1 MHNDNNIM
9 ELFINKAQ
17 LLFIGGNILS
27 NNILSDLEP
36 KSVFNYFEQIC
47 SIPHGS
53 RNTKQI
59 SDFCVSFAK
68 EHNLK
73 YVQDESNNIIIWK
86 DGTKGYENSPS
97 VIIQGHLDMVC
108 EKEHDC
114 DIDFEKDGLSLIV
127 DGDNIHADRTTLGGD
142 DGIAIAFALAILD
155 STDIPHPPIEA
166 VFTVDEEIGM
176 LGAASLDYS
185 PLKSRIM
192 LNLDSEDEG
201 YLLVS
206 CAGGVSTT
214 AHLPLTFE
222 KTDGLMAEITI
233 SGLLGGHSGTE
244 INKDRA
250 NSNRLM
256 GRILY
261 SLSKKYDFK
270 LVSVNGGL
278 KDNAIPNKT
287 TAVLILNDAN
297 NKDAFASEI
306 SELNDMYKNE
316 YAITDPSIS
325 TAVSFSGETSA
336 NAMTKSSTKGFITA
350 LVNLPG
356 GVHRMSHDID
366 GLVQTSLNMGIL
378 KTTENEMQA
387 SFSIRSSVSSEK
399 FMLMDMISC
408 LMDNLGGY
416 ITNVGEYPSWEFKK
430 ESHLRDL
437 MSEVFEEQYGYKPVV
452 NALHAGVEC
461 GLFSEKL
468 PGLDC
473 VSFGPAIYDIHTAK
487 ERLSIESVQR
497 TWKFTL
503 EVLKRLK

>member
-1 MHNDNNIM
+1 M
-9 ELFINKAQ
+9 
-17 LLFIGGNILS
+17 S
-27 NNILSDLEP
+27 NNILSNLEP

-73 YVQDESNNIIIWK
+73 YSQDESNNIIIWK
-86 DGTKGYENSPS
+86 DGTNGYENSPS

-127 DGDNIHADRTTLGGD
+127 DGDDIHADRTTLGGD
-142 DGIAIAFALAILD
+142 DGIAVAFALAILD

-176 LGAASLDYS
+176 LGAASLDCS

-201 YLLVS
+201 SLLVS

-222 KTDGLMAEITI
+222 KTNGLTAEITI
-233 SGLLGGHSGTE
+233 SGLVGGHSGTE
-244 INKDRA
+244 INKDR
-250 NSNRLM
+250 LM
-256 GRILY
+256 GRTLY
-261 SLSKKYDFK
+261 ALSKKYDFS

-287 TAVLILNDAN
+287 TAVLILTDAGV
-297 NKDAFASEI
+297 KDAFASSV
-306 SELNDMYKNE
+306 SEMNDTYKHE
-316 YAITDPSIS
+316 YAVTDPSLS
-325 TAVSFSGETSA
+325 ATVSFSDNTSTD
-336 NAMTKSSTKGFITA
+336 AMTKQSTKAFITA

-408 LMDNLGGY
+408 LMDSLGGY
-416 ITNVGEYPSWEFKK
+416 ITNFGEYPAWEFKK
-430 ESHLRDL
+430 ESHLRDV
-437 MSEVFEEQYGYKPVV
+437 MSEVFEEQYGYKPII

-487 ERLSIESVQR
+487 ERLSIESVLR

>member
-1 MHNDNNIM
+1 M
-9 ELFINKAQ
+9 
-17 LLFIGGNILS
+17 S
-27 NNILSDLEP
+27 NNILSNLEP

-73 YVQDESNNIIIWK
+73 YSQDESNNIIIWK
-86 DGTKGYENSPS
+86 DGTNGYENSPS

-127 DGDNIHADRTTLGGD
+127 DGDDIHADRTTLGGD
-142 DGIAIAFALAILD
+142 DGIAVAFALAILD

-176 LGAASLDYS
+176 LGAASLDCS

-201 YLLVS
+201 SLLVS

-222 KTDGLMAEITI
+222 KTNGLTAEITI
-233 SGLLGGHSGTE
+233 SGLVGGHSGTE

-256 GRILY
+256 GRTLY
-261 SLSKKYDFK
+261 ALSKKYDFS

-287 TAVLILNDAN
+287 TAVLILTDAGV
-297 NKDAFASEI
+297 KDAFASSV
-306 SELNDMYKNE
+306 SEMNDTYKHE
-316 YAITDPSIS
+316 YAVTDPSLS
-325 TAVSFSGETSA
+325 ATVSFSDNTSTD
-336 NAMTKSSTKGFITA
+336 AMTKQSTKAFITA

-408 LMDNLGGY
+408 LMDSLGGY
-416 ITNVGEYPSWEFKK
+416 ITNFGEYPAWEFKK
-430 ESHLRDL
+430 ESHLRDV
-437 MSEVFEEQYGYKPVV
+437 MSEVFEEQYGYKPII

-487 ERLSIESVQR
+487 ETLSINSALR
-497 TWKFTL
+497 TRKYTL
-503 EVLKRLK
+503 ELLKRLK

>member
-1 MHNDNNIM
+1 MIYQ
-9 ELFINKAQ
+9 F
-17 LLFIGGNILS
+17 FGGSILS
-27 NNILSDLEP
+27 NNILSNLEP

-73 YVQDESNNIIIWK
+73 YSQDESNNIIIWK
-86 DGTKGYENSPS
+86 DGTNGYENSPS

-127 DGDNIHADRTTLGGD
+127 DGDDIHADRTTLGGD
-142 DGIAIAFALAILD
+142 DGIAVAFALAILD

-176 LGAASLDYS
+176 LGAASLDCS

-201 YLLVS
+201 SLLVS

-222 KTDGLMAEITI
+222 KTNGLTAEITI
-233 SGLLGGHSGTE
+233 SGLVGGHSGTE

-256 GRILY
+256 GRTLY
-261 SLSKKYDFK
+261 ALSKKYDFS

-287 TAVLILNDAN
+287 TAVLILTDAGV
-297 NKDAFASEI
+297 KDAFASSV
-306 SELNDMYKNE
+306 SEMNDTYKHE
-316 YAITDPSIS
+316 YAVTDPSLS
-325 TAVSFSGETSA
+325 ATVSFSDNTSA
-336 NAMTKSSTKGFITA
+336 DAMTKQSTKAFITA

-356 GVHRMSHDID
+356 GVHDID

-408 LMDNLGGY
+408 LMDSLGGY
-416 ITNVGEYPSWEFKK
+416 ITNFGEYPAWEFKK
-430 ESHLRDL
+430 ESHLRDV
-437 MSEVFEEQYGYKPVV
+437 MSEVFEEQYGYKPII

-487 ERLSIESVQR
+487 ERLSIESVLR

>member
-1 MHNDNNIM
+1 M
-9 ELFINKAQ
+9 
-17 LLFIGGNILS
+17 S
-27 NNILSDLEP
+27 NNILSNLEP

-73 YVQDESNNIIIWK
+73 YSQDESNNIIIWK
-86 DGTKGYENSPS
+86 DGTNGYENSPS
-97 VIIQGHLDMVC
+97 VIIQGHLDMLC

-127 DGDNIHADRTTLGGD
+127 DGDDIHADRTTLGGD
-142 DGIAIAFALAILD
+142 DGIAVAFALAILD

-176 LGAASLDYS
+176 LGAASLDCS

-201 YLLVS
+201 SLLVS

-222 KTDGLMAEITI
+222 KTNGLTAEITI
-233 SGLLGGHSGTE
+233 SGLVGGHSGTE
-244 INKDRA
+244 INKDKA

-256 GRILY
+256 GRTLY
-261 SLSKKYDFK
+261 ALSKKYDFS

-287 TAVLILNDAN
+287 TAVLMLTDDGV
-297 NKDAFASEI
+297 KDAFASSV
-306 SELNDMYKNE
+306 SEMNDTYKHE
-316 YAITDPSIS
+316 YAVTDPSLS
-325 TAVSFSGETSA
+325 ATVSFSDNTSA
-336 NAMTKSSTKGFITA
+336 DAMTKQSTKAFITA

-408 LMDNLGGY
+408 LMDSLGGY
-416 ITNVGEYPSWEFKK
+416 ITNFGEYPAWEFKK

-437 MSEVFEEQYGYKPVV
+437 MSEVFEEQYGYKPII

-487 ERLSIESVQR
+487 ERLSIESVIG

>member
-1 MHNDNNIM
+1 M
-9 ELFINKAQ
+9 
-17 LLFIGGNILS
+17 S
-27 NNILSDLEP
+27 NNILSNLEP

-73 YVQDESNNIIIWK
+73 YSQDESNNIIIWK
-86 DGTKGYENSPS
+86 DGTNGYENSPS

-127 DGDNIHADRTTLGGD
+127 DGDDIHADRTTLGGD
-142 DGIAIAFALAILD
+142 DGIAVAFALAILD

-176 LGAASLDYS
+176 LGAASLDCS

-201 YLLVS
+201 SLLVS

-222 KTDGLMAEITI
+222 KTNGLTAEITI
-233 SGLLGGHSGTE
+233 SGLVGGHSGTE

-256 GRILY
+256 GRTLY
-261 SLSKKYDFK
+261 ALSKKYDFS

-287 TAVLILNDAN
+287 TA
-297 NKDAFASEI
+297 FASSV
-306 SELNDMYKNE
+306 SEMNDTYKHE
-316 YAITDPSIS
+316 YAVTDPSLS
-325 TAVSFSGETSA
+325 ATVSFSDNTSA
-336 NAMTKSSTKGFITA
+336 DAMTKQSTKAFITA

-399 FMLMDMISC
+399 FMLMVMISC
-408 LMDNLGGY
+408 LMDSLGGY
-416 ITNVGEYPSWEFKK
+416 ITNFGEYPAWEFKK
-430 ESHLRDL
+430 ESHLRDV
-437 MSEVFEEQYGYKPVV
+437 MSEVFEEQYGYKPII

-487 ERLSIESVQR
+487 ERLSIESVIR

>member
-1 MHNDNNIM
+1 M

-27 NNILSDLEP
+27 NNILSNLEP

-73 YVQDESNNIIIWK
+73 YSQDESNNIIIWK
-86 DGTKGYENSPS
+86 DGTNGYENSPS

-127 DGDNIHADRTTLGGD
+127 DGDDIHADRTTLGGD
-142 DGIAIAFALAILD
+142 DGIAVAFALAILD

-176 LGAASLDYS
+176 LGAASLDCS

-201 YLLVS
+201 SLLVS

-222 KTDGLMAEITI
+222 KTNGLTAEITI
-233 SGLLGGHSGTE
+233 SGLVGGHSGTE

-256 GRILY
+256 GRTLY
-261 SLSKKYDFK
+261 ALSKKYDFS

-287 TAVLILNDAN
+287 TAVLILTDAGV
-297 NKDAFASEI
+297 KDAFASSV
-306 SELNDMYKNE
+306 SEMNDTYKHE
-316 YAITDPSIS
+316 YAVTDPSLS
-325 TAVSFSGETSA
+325 ATVSFSDNTSTD
-336 NAMTKSSTKGFITA
+336 AMTKQSTKAFITA

-408 LMDNLGGY
+408 LMDSLGGY
-416 ITNVGEYPSWEFKK
+416 ITNFGEYPAWEFKK
-430 ESHLRDL
+430 ESHLRDV
-437 MSEVFEEQYGYKPVV
+437 MSEVFEEQYGYKPII

-487 ERLSIESVQR
+487 EKGSDEQGNL
-497 TWKFTL
+497 
-503 EVLKRLK
+503 RLKF

>member
-1 MHNDNNIM
+1 M
-9 ELFINKAQ
+9 
-17 LLFIGGNILS
+17 S
-27 NNILSDLEP
+27 NNILSNLEP

-73 YVQDESNNIIIWK
+73 YSQDESNNIIIWK
-86 DGTKGYENSPS
+86 DGTNGYENSPS

-127 DGDNIHADRTTLGGD
+127 DGDDIHADRTTLGGD
-142 DGIAIAFALAILD
+142 DGIAVAFALAILD

-176 LGAASLDYS
+176 LGAASLDCS

-201 YLLVS
+201 SLLVS

-222 KTDGLMAEITI
+222 KTNGLTAEITI
-233 SGLLGGHSGTE
+233 SGLVGGHSGTE

-256 GRILY
+256 GRTLY
-261 SLSKKYDFK
+261 ALSKKYDFS

-287 TAVLILNDAN
+287 TAVLILTDAGV
-297 NKDAFASEI
+297 KDAFASSV
-306 SELNDMYKNE
+306 SEMNDTYKHE
-316 YAITDPSIS
+316 YAVTDPSLS
-325 TAVSFSGETSA
+325 ATVSFSDNTSTD
-336 NAMTKSSTKGFITA
+336 AMTKQSTKAFITA

-408 LMDNLGGY
+408 LMDSLGGY
-416 ITNVGEYPSWEFKK
+416 ITNFGEYPAWEFKK
-430 ESHLRDL
+430 ESHLRD
-437 MSEVFEEQYGYKPVV
+437 V
-452 NALHAGVEC
+452 
-461 GLFSEKL
+461 
-468 PGLDC
+468 
-473 VSFGPAIYDIHTAK
+473 
-487 ERLSIESVQR
+487 RLQTYYQCTSCR
-497 TWKFTL
+497 C
-503 EVLKRLK
+503 

>member
-1 MHNDNNIM
+1 M
-9 ELFINKAQ
+9 
-17 LLFIGGNILS
+17 S
-27 NNILSDLEP
+27 NNILSNLEP

-73 YVQDESNNIIIWK
+73 YSQDESNNIIIWK
-86 DGTKGYENSPS
+86 DGTNGYENSPS

-127 DGDNIHADRTTLGGD
+127 DGDDIHADRTTLGGD
-142 DGIAIAFALAILD
+142 DGIAVAFALAILD

-176 LGAASLDYS
+176 LGAASLDCS

-201 YLLVS
+201 SLLVS

-222 KTDGLMAEITI
+222 KTNGLTAEITI
-233 SGLLGGHSGTE
+233 SGLVGGHSGTE

-250 NSNRLM
+250 NSNRT
-256 GRILY
+256 LY
-261 SLSKKYDFK
+261 ALSKKYDFS

-287 TAVLILNDAN
+287 TAVLILTDAGV
-297 NKDAFASEI
+297 KDAFASSV
-306 SELNDMYKNE
+306 SEMNDTYKHE
-316 YAITDPSIS
+316 YAVTDPSLS
-325 TAVSFSGETSA
+325 ATVSFSDNTSTD
-336 NAMTKSSTKGFITA
+336 AMTKQSTKAFITA

-408 LMDNLGGY
+408 LMDSLGGY
-416 ITNVGEYPSWEFKK
+416 ITNFGEYPAWEFKK
-430 ESHLRDL
+430 ESHLRDV
-437 MSEVFEEQYGYKPVV
+437 MSEVFEEQYGYKPII

-487 ERLSIESVQR
+487 ERLSIESVLR

>member
-1 MHNDNNIM
+1 MIYQ
-9 ELFINKAQ
+9 F
-17 LLFIGGNILS
+17 FGGSILS
-27 NNILSDLEP
+27 NNILSNLEP

-73 YVQDESNNIIIWK
+73 YSQDESNNIIIWK
-86 DGTKGYENSPS
+86 DGTTGYEKSPS
-97 VIIQGHLDMVC
+97 VIIQGHLDMLC

-127 DGDNIHADRTTLGGD
+127 DGDDIHADRTTLGGD
-142 DGIAIAFALAILD
+142 DGIAVAFALAILD

-176 LGAASLDYS
+176 LGAASLDCS

-192 LNLDSEDEG
+192 LNLDSEG
-201 YLLVS
+201 LV
-206 CAGGVSTT
+206 
-214 AHLPLTFE
+214 
-222 KTDGLMAEITI
+222 
-233 SGLLGGHSGTE
+233 GGHSGTE
-244 INKDRA
+244 INKDKA

-256 GRILY
+256 GRTLY
-261 SLSKKYDFK
+261 ALSKKYDFS

-287 TAVLILNDAN
+287 TAVLMLTDDGV
-297 NKDAFASEI
+297 KDAFASSV
-306 SELNDMYKNE
+306 SEMNDTYKHE
-316 YAITDPSIS
+316 YAVTDPSLS
-325 TAVSFSGETSA
+325 ATVSFSDNTSA
-336 NAMTKSSTKGFITA
+336 DAMTKQSTKAFITA

-408 LMDNLGGY
+408 LMDSLGGY
-416 ITNVGEYPSWEFKK
+416 ITNFGEFKK

-437 MSEVFEEQYGYKPVV
+437 MSEVFEEQYGYKPII

-487 ERLSIESVQR
+487 ERLSIESVIR

>member
-1 MHNDNNIM
+1 MGVLNNLVP
-9 ELFINKAQ
+9 EK
-17 LLFIGGNILS
+17 
-27 NNILSDLEP
+27 
-36 KSVFNYFEQIC
+36 VFYYFEELC
-47 SIPHGS
+47 NIPHGS
-53 RNTKQI
+53 KNTKAI
-59 SDFCVSFAK
+59 SDYCVNFAK
-68 EHNLK
+68 ERGLAYH
-73 YVQDESNNIIIWK
+73 QDASNNIIILK
-86 DGTKGYENSPS
+86 NGSKGYEDSKP

-155 STDIPHPPIEA
+155 SADIPHPPIEA

-336 NAMTKSSTKGFITA
+336 NAMTKSSTNGFITA

-416 ITNVGEYPSWEFKK
+416 ITNVGEYPAWEFKK

>member
-1 MHNDNNIM
+1 MIYQ
-9 ELFINKAQ
+9 F
-17 LLFIGGNILS
+17 FGGSILS
-27 NNILSDLEP
+27 NNILSNLEP

-73 YVQDESNNIIIWK
+73 YSQDESNNIIIWK
-86 DGTKGYENSPS
+86 DGTNGYENSPS

-127 DGDNIHADRTTLGGD
+127 DGDDIHADRTTLGGD
-142 DGIAIAFALAILD
+142 DGIAVAYTLAVLD
-155 STDIPHPPIEA
+155 DEEMAHPPIEA
-166 VFTVDEEIGM
+166 IFTVNEEIGM
-176 LGAASLDYS
+176 LGAASLDCS

-201 YLLVS
+201 SLLVS

-222 KTDGLMAEITI
+222 KTNGLTAEITI
-233 SGLLGGHSGTE
+233 SGLVGGHSGTE

-256 GRILY
+256 GRTLY
-261 SLSKKYDFK
+261 ALSKKYDFS

-287 TAVLILNDAN
+287 TAVLILTDAGV
-297 NKDAFASEI
+297 KDAFASSV
-306 SELNDMYKNE
+306 SEMNDTYKHE
-316 YAITDPSIS
+316 YAVTDPSLS
-325 TAVSFSGETSA
+325 ATVSFSDNTSTD
-336 NAMTKSSTKGFITA
+336 AMTKQSTKAFITA

-408 LMDNLGGY
+408 LMDSLGGY
-416 ITNVGEYPSWEFKK
+416 ITNFGEYPAWEFKK
-430 ESHLRDL
+430 ESHLRDV
-437 MSEVFEEQYGYKPVV
+437 MSEVFEEQYGYKPII

-487 ERLSIESVQR
+487 ERLSIESVLR

>member
-1 MHNDNNIM
+1 MN
-9 ELFINKAQ
+9 
-17 LLFIGGNILS
+17 
-27 NNILSDLEP
+27 NNILSGLEP

-53 RNTKQI
+53 GNTKQI

-73 YVQDESNNIIIWK
+73 YLQDNSNNIIIWK
-86 DGTKGYENSPS
+86 AGTTGYENSPS

-114 DIDFEKDGLSLIV
+114 DINFEKDGLSLIV
-127 DGDNIHADRTTLGGD
+127 YGDNIHADRTTLGGD

-155 STDIPHPPIEA
+155 STDISHPPIEA

-176 LGAASLDYS
+176 LGAVSLDCS

-201 YLLVS
+201 SLLVS
-206 CAGGVSTT
+206 CAGGVTTT

-222 KTDGLMAEITI
+222 KTDGLLAEITI
-233 SGLLGGHSGTE
+233 SGLTGGHSGTE

-256 GRILY
+256 GRTLY
-261 SLSKKYDFK
+261 SLSKNYDFR
-270 LVSVNGGL
+270 LVNINGGL

-287 TAVLILNDAN
+287 VATLILTDRKHKDNFVDDISKLN
-297 NKDAFASEI
+297 NT
-306 SELNDMYKNE
+306 YKHE
-316 YAITDPSIS
+316 YALTDSS
-325 TAVSFSGETSA
+325 VSLETSFSDNILSNEIA
-336 NAMTKSSTKGFITA
+336 NKIMTKDSTSKVITA

-356 GVHRMSHDID
+356 GVHRMSHDIE

-378 KTTENEMQA
+378 KTTETEMQA
-387 SFSIRSSVSSEK
+387 SFSIRSSIHSEK
-399 FMLMDMISC
+399 NMLMDMISC
-408 LMDNLGGY
+408 LTETLGGY
-416 ITNVGEYPSWEFKK
+416 ITNCGEYPAWEFKK
-430 ESHLRDL
+430 TSHLRDI
-437 MSEVFEEQYGYKPVV
+437 MSEVFEEQYGYKPSID
-452 NALHAGVEC
+452 ALHAGVEC
-461 GLFSEKL
+461 GIFSEKL

-473 VSFGPAIYDIHTAK
+473 VSFGPTIYDIHTSK
-487 ERLSIESVQR
+487 ERISIESVQR
-497 TWKFTL
+497 TWKYTL

>member
-1 MHNDNNIM
+1 M

-325 TAVSFSGETSA
+325 TAVSFSCETSA
-336 NAMTKSSTKGFITA
+336 NAMTKSSTNGFITA

-416 ITNVGEYPSWEFKK
+416 ITNVGEYPAWEFKK

>member
-1 MHNDNNIM
+1 M
-9 ELFINKAQ
+9 
-17 LLFIGGNILS
+17 S
-27 NNILSDLEP
+27 NNILSNLEP

-73 YVQDESNNIIIWK
+73 YSQDDSNNIIIWK
-86 DGTKGYENSPS
+86 DGTTGYENSPS

-114 DIDFEKDGLSLIV
+114 DIDFEKDGLTLIV
-127 DGDNIHADRTTLGGD
+127 DGDDIHADRTTLGGD

-176 LGAASLDYS
+176 LGAASLDCS

-201 YLLVS
+201 SLLVS

-214 AHLPLTFE
+214 AHLPVTFE
-222 KTDGLMAEITI
+222 KTDGLMAELTI
-233 SGLLGGHSGTE
+233 SGLTGGHSGTE

-256 GRILY
+256 GRTLY
-261 SLSKKYDFK
+261 ALSKKYDFR

-287 TAVLILNDAN
+287 TAVLILNDSN
-297 NKDAFASEI
+297 VKDKLASDIAEM
-306 SELNDMYKNE
+306 NDTYKHE
-316 YAITDPSIS
+316 YSYTDPSLL
-325 TAVSFSGETSA
+325 TEVSFTENASA
-336 NAMTKSSTKGFITA
+336 DAMTEKSTKNFITS

-378 KTTENEMQA
+378 KTTETEMQA

-408 LMDNLGGY
+408 LMDALGGY
-416 ITNVGEYPSWEFKK
+416 ITNVGEYPAWEFKK
-430 ESHLRDL
+430 ESHLRDV

-468 PGLDC
+468 PRLDC

>member
-1 MHNDNNIM
+1 MIYQ
-9 ELFINKAQ
+9 F
-17 LLFIGGNILS
+17 FGGSILS
-27 NNILSDLEP
+27 NNILSNLEP

-73 YVQDESNNIIIWK
+73 YSQDESNNIIIWK
-86 DGTKGYENSPS
+86 DGTNGYENSPS

-127 DGDNIHADRTTLGGD
+127 DGDDIHADRTTLGGD
-142 DGIAIAFALAILD
+142 DGIAVAFALAILD

-176 LGAASLDYS
+176 LGAASLDCS

-201 YLLVS
+201 SLLVS

-222 KTDGLMAEITI
+222 KTNGLTAEITI
-233 SGLLGGHSGTE
+233 SGLVGGHSGTE
-244 INKDRA
+244 INKDKA

-256 GRILY
+256 GRTLY
-261 SLSKKYDFK
+261 ALSKKYDFS

-287 TAVLILNDAN
+287 TAVLMLTDDGV
-297 NKDAFASEI
+297 KDAFASSV
-306 SELNDMYKNE
+306 SEMNDTYKHE
-316 YAITDPSIS
+316 YAVTDPSLS
-325 TAVSFSGETSA
+325 ATVSFSDNTSA
-336 NAMTKSSTKGFITA
+336 DAMTKQSTKAFITA

-408 LMDNLGGY
+408 LMDSLGGY
-416 ITNVGEYPSWEFKK
+416 ITNFGEYPAWEFKRN
-430 ESHLRDL
+430 H
-437 MSEVFEEQYGYKPVV
+437 
-452 NALHAGVEC
+452 
-461 GLFSEKL
+461 
-468 PGLDC
+468 
-473 VSFGPAIYDIHTAK
+473 I
-487 ERLSIESVQR
+487 
-497 TWKFTL
+497 L
-503 EVLKRLK
+503 EI

>member
-1 MHNDNNIM
+1 M
-9 ELFINKAQ
+9 
-17 LLFIGGNILS
+17 S
-27 NNILSDLEP
+27 NNILSNLEP

-53 RNTKQI
+53 KNTKQI

-73 YVQDESNNIIIWK
+73 YSQDDSNNIIIWK
-86 DGTKGYENSPS
+86 DGTTGYENSPS

-114 DIDFEKDGLSLIV
+114 DIDFEKDGLTLIV
-127 DGDNIHADRTTLGGD
+127 DGDDIHADRTTLGGD

-176 LGAASLDYS
+176 LGAASLDCS

-201 YLLVS
+201 SLLVS

-214 AHLPLTFE
+214 AHLPITFE
-222 KTDGLMAEITI
+222 KADGLMAELTI
-233 SGLLGGHSGTE
+233 SGLTGGHSGTE

-256 GRILY
+256 GRTLY
-261 SLSKKYDFK
+261 ALSKKYDFR

-287 TAVLILNDAN
+287 TAVLILNDSN
-297 NKDAFASEI
+297 VKDKLASDIAEM
-306 SELNDMYKNE
+306 NDTYKHE
-316 YAITDPSIS
+316 YSHTDPSLS
-325 TAVSFSGETSA
+325 TEVSFTGNASA
-336 NAMTKSSTKGFITA
+336 DAMTEKSTKDFITS

-408 LMDNLGGY
+408 LMDALGGY
-416 ITNVGEYPSWEFKK
+416 ITNVGEYPAWEFKK
-430 ESHLRDL
+430 ESHLRDV

>member
-1 MHNDNNIM
+1 MIYQ
-9 ELFINKAQ
+9 F
-17 LLFIGGNILS
+17 FGGSILS
-27 NNILSDLEP
+27 NNILSNL
-36 KSVFNYFEQIC
+36 EQIC

-73 YVQDESNNIIIWK
+73 YSQDESNNIIIWK
-86 DGTKGYENSPS
+86 DGTNGYENSPS

-127 DGDNIHADRTTLGGD
+127 DGDDIHADRTTLGGD
-142 DGIAIAFALAILD
+142 DGIAVAFALAILD

-176 LGAASLDYS
+176 LGAASLDCS

-201 YLLVS
+201 SLLVS

-222 KTDGLMAEITI
+222 KTNGLTAEITI
-233 SGLLGGHSGTE
+233 SGLVGGHSGTE
-244 INKDRA
+244 INKDKA

-256 GRILY
+256 GRTLY
-261 SLSKKYDFK
+261 ALSKKYDFS

-287 TAVLILNDAN
+287 TAVLMLTDDGV
-297 NKDAFASEI
+297 KDAFASSV
-306 SELNDMYKNE
+306 SEMNDTYKHE
-316 YAITDPSIS
+316 YAVTDPSLS
-325 TAVSFSGETSA
+325 ATVSFSDNTSA
-336 NAMTKSSTKGFITA
+336 DAMTKQSTKAFITA

-408 LMDNLGGY
+408 LMDSLGGY
-416 ITNVGEYPSWEFKK
+416 ITNFGEYPAWEFKK

-437 MSEVFEEQYGYKPVV
+437 MSEVFEEQYGYKPII

-487 ERLSIESVQR
+487 ERLSIESVIR

>member
-1 MHNDNNIM
+1 
-9 ELFINKAQ
+9 
-17 LLFIGGNILS
+17 
-27 NNILSDLEP
+27 
-36 KSVFNYFEQIC
+36 
-47 SIPHGS
+47 
-53 RNTKQI
+53 
-59 SDFCVSFAK
+59 
-68 EHNLK
+68 
-73 YVQDESNNIIIWK
+73 
-86 DGTKGYENSPS
+86 
-97 VIIQGHLDMVC
+97 MVC

-127 DGDNIHADRTTLGGD
+127 DGDDIHADRTTLGGD
-142 DGIAIAFALAILD
+142 DGIAVAFALAILD

-176 LGAASLDYS
+176 LGAASLDCS

-201 YLLVS
+201 SLLVS

-222 KTDGLMAEITI
+222 KTNGLTAEITI
-233 SGLLGGHSGTE
+233 SGLVGGHSGTE
-244 INKDRA
+244 INKDKA

-256 GRILY
+256 GRTLY
-261 SLSKKYDFK
+261 ALSKKYDFS

-287 TAVLILNDAN
+287 TAVLMLTDDGV
-297 NKDAFASEI
+297 KDAFASSV
-306 SELNDMYKNE
+306 SEMNDTYKHE
-316 YAITDPSIS
+316 YAVTDPSLS
-325 TAVSFSGETSA
+325 ATVSFSNNTSA
-336 NAMTKSSTKGFITA
+336 DAMTKQSTKAFITA

-408 LMDNLGGY
+408 LMDSLGGY
-416 ITNVGEYPSWEFKK
+416 ITNFGEYPAWEFKK

-437 MSEVFEEQYGYKPVV
+437 MSEVFEEQYGYKPII

-487 ERLSIESVQR
+487 ERLSIESVIR

>member
-1 MHNDNNIM
+1 
-9 ELFINKAQ
+9 
-17 LLFIGGNILS
+17 
-27 NNILSDLEP
+27 
-36 KSVFNYFEQIC
+36 
-47 SIPHGS
+47 
-53 RNTKQI
+53 
-59 SDFCVSFAK
+59 
-68 EHNLK
+68 
-73 YVQDESNNIIIWK
+73 
-86 DGTKGYENSPS
+86 
-97 VIIQGHLDMVC
+97 
-108 EKEHDC
+108 
-114 DIDFEKDGLSLIV
+114 
-127 DGDNIHADRTTLGGD
+127 
-142 DGIAIAFALAILD
+142 
-155 STDIPHPPIEA
+155 
-166 VFTVDEEIGM
+166 M
-176 LGAASLDYS
+176 LGAASLDCS

-201 YLLVS
+201 SLLVS

-222 KTDGLMAEITI
+222 KTNGLTAEITI
-233 SGLLGGHSGTE
+233 SGLVGGHSGTE

-256 GRILY
+256 GRTLY
-261 SLSKKYDFK
+261 ALSKKYDFS

-287 TAVLILNDAN
+287 TAVLILTDAGV
-297 NKDAFASEI
+297 KDAFASSV
-306 SELNDMYKNE
+306 SEMNDTYKHE
-316 YAITDPSIS
+316 YAVTDPSLS
-325 TAVSFSGETSA
+325 ATVSFSDNTSTD
-336 NAMTKSSTKGFITA
+336 AMTKQSTKAFITA

-408 LMDNLGGY
+408 LMDSLGGY
-416 ITNVGEYPSWEFKK
+416 ITNFGEYPAWEFKK
-430 ESHLRDL
+430 ESHLRDV
-437 MSEVFEEQYGYKPVV
+437 MSEVFEEQYGYKPII

-487 ERLSIESVQR
+487 ERLSIESVLR

>member
-1 MHNDNNIM
+1 M
-9 ELFINKAQ
+9 EYK
-17 LLFIGGNILS
+17 LS
-27 NNILSDLEP
+27 NLKPE
-36 KSVFNYFEQIC
+36 KVFRYFEEITA
-47 SIPHGS
+47 IPHGS
-53 RNTKQI
+53 RDTKRI
-59 SDFCVSFAK
+59 SDYCVNFAK
-68 EHNLK
+68 ERGLR
-73 YVQDESNNIIIWK
+73 YIQDAANNVIIFK
-86 DGTKGYENSPS
+86 DGTKGYEQSDA
-97 VIIQGHLDMVC
+97 VILQGHLDMVC
-108 EKEHDC
+108 EKTSDSEHNFDT
-114 DIDFEKDGLSLIV
+114 DPLTLIV
-127 DGDNIHADRTTLGGD
+127 DGDNLTADRTTLGGD
-142 DGIAIAFALAILD
+142 DGIAVAYALAILD
-155 STDIPHPPIEA
+155 SDDIEHAPLEVI
-166 VFTVDEEIGM
+166 FTVDEEIGM

-256 GRILY
+256 GRTLY
-261 SLSKKYDFK
+261 ALSKKYDFR

-287 TAVLILNDAN
+287 TAILILDDAN
-297 NKDAFASEI
+297 VKDEFASEI
-306 SELNDMYKNE
+306 AKMNDIYKHE
-316 YAITDPSIS
+316 YSYTDPSLS
-325 TAVSFSGETSA
+325 TEVAFTENASA
-336 NAMTKSSTKGFITA
+336 GVMTEKSTKNFITS

-399 FMLMDMISC
+399 FMLIDMISC
-408 LMDNLGGY
+408 LMDALGGY
-416 ITNVGEYPSWEFKK
+416 ITNVGEYPAWEFKK
-430 ESHLRDL
+430 ESHLRDV
-437 MSEVFEEQYGYKPVV
+437 MSEVFEEQYGYKPIV

-487 ERLSIESVQR
+487 EKLSIESVQR

>member
-1 MHNDNNIM
+1 M
-9 ELFINKAQ
+9 
-17 LLFIGGNILS
+17 S
-27 NNILSDLEP
+27 NNILANLEP

-73 YVQDESNNIIIWK
+73 YSQDESNNIIIWK

-127 DGDNIHADRTTLGGD
+127 EGDDIHADRTTLGGD
-142 DGIAIAFALAILD
+142 DGIAVAFALAILD

-166 VFTVDEEIGM
+166 VFTIDEEIGM
-176 LGAASLDYS
+176 LGAAALDCS

-201 YLLVS
+201 SLLVS

-222 KTDGLMAEITI
+222 KTGGLMAEITI
-233 SGLLGGHSGTE
+233 SGLVGGHSGTE

-256 GRILY
+256 GRTLY
-261 SLSKKYDFK
+261 ALSKKYDFS

-287 TAVLILNDAN
+287 TAVLVLADAGV
-297 NKDAFASEI
+297 KDDFASSV
-306 SELNDMYKNE
+306 SEMNDTYKHE
-316 YAITDPSIS
+316 YAVTDPSLS
-325 TAVSFSGETSA
+325 ATVSFSDNTSA
-336 NAMTKSSTKGFITA
+336 DAMTKQSTKAFITA

-356 GVHRMSHDID
+356 GVHRMSHDIE
-366 GLVQTSLNMGIL
+366 GLVQTSLNMGTL

-408 LMDNLGGY
+408 LMDSLGGY
-416 ITNVGEYPSWEFKK
+416 ITNFGEYPAWEFKK
-430 ESHLRDL
+430 ESHLRDV
-437 MSEVFEEQYGYKPVV
+437 MSEVFEEQYGYKPVI

>member
-1 MHNDNNIM
+1 M
-9 ELFINKAQ
+9 
-17 LLFIGGNILS
+17 S
-27 NNILSDLEP
+27 NNILSNLEP

-73 YVQDESNNIIIWK
+73 YSQDESNNIIIWK
-86 DGTKGYENSPS
+86 DGTNGYENSPS

-127 DGDNIHADRTTLGGD
+127 DGDDIHADRTTLGGD
-142 DGIAIAFALAILD
+142 DGIAVAFALAILD

-176 LGAASLDYS
+176 LGAASLDCS

-201 YLLVS
+201 SLLVS

-222 KTDGLMAEITI
+222 KTNGLTAEITI
-233 SGLLGGHSGTE
+233 SGLVGGHSGTE
-244 INKDRA
+244 INKDKA

-256 GRILY
+256 GRTLY
-261 SLSKKYDFK
+261 ALSKKYDFS

-287 TAVLILNDAN
+287 TAVLMLTDDGV
-297 NKDAFASEI
+297 KDAFASSV
-306 SELNDMYKNE
+306 SEMNDTYKHE
-316 YAITDPSIS
+316 YAVTDPSLS
-325 TAVSFSGETSA
+325 ATVSFSNNTSA
-336 NAMTKSSTKGFITA
+336 DAMTKQSTKAFITA

-408 LMDNLGGY
+408 LMDSLGGY
-416 ITNVGEYPSWEFKK
+416 ITNFGEYPAWEFKK

-437 MSEVFEEQYGYKPVV
+437 MSEVFEEQYGYKPII

-468 PGLDC
+468 P
-473 VSFGPAIYDIHTAK
+473 
-487 ERLSIESVQR
+487 
-497 TWKFTL
+497 
-503 EVLKRLK
+503 

>member
-1 MHNDNNIM
+1 M
-9 ELFINKAQ
+9 
-17 LLFIGGNILS
+17 S
-27 NNILSDLEP
+27 NNILSNLEP

-73 YVQDESNNIIIWK
+73 YSQDESNNIIIWK
-86 DGTKGYENSPS
+86 DGTNGYENSPS

-127 DGDNIHADRTTLGGD
+127 DGDDIHADRTTLGGD
-142 DGIAIAFALAILD
+142 DGIAVAFALAILD

-176 LGAASLDYS
+176 LGAASLDCS

-201 YLLVS
+201 SLLVS

-222 KTDGLMAEITI
+222 KTNGLTAEITI
-233 SGLLGGHSGTE
+233 SGLVGGHSGTE
-244 INKDRA
+244 INKDKA

-256 GRILY
+256 GRTLY
-261 SLSKKYDFK
+261 ALSKKYDFS

-287 TAVLILNDAN
+287 TAVLMLTDDGV
-297 NKDAFASEI
+297 KDAFASSV
-306 SELNDMYKNE
+306 SEMNDTYKHE
-316 YAITDPSIS
+316 YAVTDPSLS
-325 TAVSFSGETSA
+325 ATVSFSNNTSA
-336 NAMTKSSTKGFITA
+336 DAMTKQSTKAFITA

-408 LMDNLGGY
+408 LMDSLGGY
-416 ITNVGEYPSWEFKK
+416 ITNFGEYPAWEFKK

-437 MSEVFEEQYGYKPVV
+437 MSEVFEDG
-452 NALHAGVEC
+452 
-461 GLFSEKL
+461 
-468 PGLDC
+468 
-473 VSFGPAIYDIHTAK
+473 
-487 ERLSIESVQR
+487 R
-497 TWKFTL
+497 
-503 EVLKRLK
+503 

>member
-1 MHNDNNIM
+1 MNN
-9 ELFINKAQ
+9 KV
-17 LLFIGGNILS
+17 
-27 NNILSDLEP
+27 LSDLEP

-53 RNTKQI
+53 GNTKQI
-59 SDFCVSFAK
+59 SDFCVAFAK

-73 YVQDESNNIIIWK
+73 YSQDDSNNIIIWK
-86 DGTKGYENSPS
+86 SGTKGYENSPS

-108 EKEHDC
+108 EKESDC
-114 DIDFEKDGLSLIV
+114 DIDFEKEGLSLII

-142 DGIAIAFALAILD
+142 DGIAIAFTLAILA

-176 LGAASLDYS
+176 LGAASLDCS

-201 YLLVS
+201 SLLVS

-222 KTDGLMAEITI
+222 KTDGLLAEITI
-233 SGLLGGHSGTE
+233 SGLTGGHSGTE
-244 INKDRA
+244 IDKDRA
-250 NSNRLM
+250 NSNRIM
-256 GRILY
+256 GRTLY
-261 SLSKKYDFK
+261 SLSKNFDFR
-270 LVSVNGGL
+270 LISVNGGL

-287 TAVLILNDAN
+287 TALLILASNESKDEFADYISKLN
-297 NKDAFASEI
+297 NT
-306 SELNDMYKNE
+306 YKHE
-316 YAITDPSIS
+316 YAITDSSLALEIS
-325 TAVSFSGETSA
+325 FNKSSSSDSFINNDMTY
-336 NAMTKSSTKGFITA
+336 NAMTKKTTSKVITA

-356 GVHRMSHDID
+356 GVHRMSHDIE

-378 KTTENEMQA
+378 KTIETELQA

-408 LMDNLGGY
+408 LMESLGGY
-416 ITNVGEYPSWEFKK
+416 ITNCGEYPAWEFKK
-430 ESHLRDL
+430 ESHLRNI
-437 MSEVFEEQYGYKPVV
+437 MSEVFEEQYGYKPSID
-452 NALHAGVEC
+452 ALHAGVEC

-473 VSFGPAIYDIHTAK
+473 VSFGPAIYDIHTSK

>member
-1 MHNDNNIM
+1 M
-9 ELFINKAQ
+9 
-17 LLFIGGNILS
+17 S
-27 NNILSDLEP
+27 NNILSNLEP

-53 RNTKQI
+53 RNTKRI

-73 YVQDESNNIIIWK
+73 YSQDEFNNIIIWK
-86 DGTKGYENSPS
+86 DGTNGYENSPS

-127 DGDNIHADRTTLGGD
+127 DGDDIHADRTTLGGD
-142 DGIAIAFALAILD
+142 DGIAVAFALAILD

-176 LGAASLDYS
+176 LGAASLDCS

-201 YLLVS
+201 SLLVS

-222 KTDGLMAEITI
+222 KTNGLTAEITI
-233 SGLLGGHSGTE
+233 SGLVGGHSGTE
-244 INKDRA
+244 INKDKA

-256 GRILY
+256 GRTLY
-261 SLSKKYDFK
+261 ALSKKYDFS

-287 TAVLILNDAN
+287 TAVLMLTDDGV
-297 NKDAFASEI
+297 KDAFASSV
-306 SELNDMYKNE
+306 SEMNDTYKHE
-316 YAITDPSIS
+316 YAVTDPSLS
-325 TAVSFSGETSA
+325 ATVSFSDNTSA
-336 NAMTKSSTKGFITA
+336 DAMTKQSTKAFITA

-408 LMDNLGGY
+408 LMDSLGGY
-416 ITNVGEYPSWEFKK
+416 ITNFGEYPAWEFKK

-437 MSEVFEEQYGYKPVV
+437 MSEVFEEQYGYKPII

-487 ERLSIESVQR
+487 ERLSIESVIR